1 MAESSLDICDQG
13 TGPDALIPGR
23 SGDGCVPSAEPGLTA
38 FLLVTRKEAY
48 EPLAYKILQY
58 WGVGEVAA
66 ITVSQLPEAAQ
77 GRLARNAFIVCDPA
91 HLFYLR
97 ASKGVVPWVLTG
109 NSNALAMQAFAAGAD
124 GFLEYPCRSPQLQ
137 KCLER
142 IRMLIKRRTERRLYR
157 QLTRQVTHQMHLLP
171 EEVSDWVEQH
181 RPDSADHQITFRSDG
196 AWYSL
201 PCTRIVWVEAA
212 GDYMCVYTEAENH
225 IIRITMAQLCKKL
238 CPHRFERVNRS
249 VLVNRAWVQQVM
261 KKGAGYWVVLN
272 HHTCLQQATRL
283 KISRRY
289 LAAYWQQQIK

>member
-1 MAESSLDICDQG
+1 MAESSPQVCDQG
-13 TGPDALIPGR
+13 AGPEALIPGR
-23 SGDGCVPSAEPGLTA
+23 FVDGIVPPAERVLTA
-38 FLLVTRKEAY
+38 LVMVTRKEAY
-48 EPLAYKILQY
+48 EPLAHEILQH
-58 WGVGEVAA
+58 GEIGQVTP
-66 ITVSQLPEAAQ
+66 ITVSQLEVVQ
-77 GRLARNAFIVCDPA
+77 GRLARNTFIVCDQP

-97 ASKGVVPWVLTG
+97 ARKMSVPWVLIG

-124 GFLEYPCRSPQLQ
+124 GFLEYPCRSLQLQ

-142 IRMLIKRRTERRLYR
+142 IRMLIQRRTERRLYR
-157 QLTRQVTHQMHLLP
+157 QLTRLLIQQMHLLP

-181 RPDSADHQITFRSDG
+181 RPDSADHQISFRSDG

-201 PCTRIVWVEAA
+201 PYSRIVWIEAA
-212 GDYMCVYTEAENH
+212 GDYMCVYTETENH
-225 IIRITMAQLCKKL
+225 IVRITMAQLCKKL

-261 KKGAGYWVVLN
+261 QKGSGFWLVLN
-272 HHTCLQQATRL
+272 NHTCLQKATQL